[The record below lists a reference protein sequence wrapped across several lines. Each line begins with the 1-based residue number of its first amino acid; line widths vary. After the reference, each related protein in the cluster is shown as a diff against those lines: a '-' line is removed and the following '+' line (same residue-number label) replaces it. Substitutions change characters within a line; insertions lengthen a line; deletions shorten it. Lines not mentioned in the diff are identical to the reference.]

1 MKKTAAEDWE
11 FTITQNEID
20 FVCADGCV
28 HFHLKAEKNL

>member
-11 FTITQNEID
+11 FTVTQNEID

-28 HFHLKAEKNL
+28 SLHTKAGKI